1 MVLTEVGGEVGLKEV
16 DVAEVGAVVGGEVV
30 LTEVGGEVGLTE
42 VDARRR
48 RKQNDMSMVRRLLG
62 WSEIFFLNFSLGQ
75 LIFVNYRLYEHLPN
89 IYRSRR
95 KKNHI
100 TKNTVQH

>member
-75 LIFVNYRLYEHLPN
+75 LIFVYRLYEHLPN

>member
-1 MVLTEVGGEVGLKEV
+1 MTRLP
-16 DVAEVGAVVGGEVV
+16 VAEVGAVVGGEVV

-62 WSEIFFLNFSLGQ
+62 WSEKFFFK
-75 LIFVNYRLYEHLPN
+75 F
-89 IYRSRR
+89 
-95 KKNHI
+95 
-100 TKNTVQH
+100 